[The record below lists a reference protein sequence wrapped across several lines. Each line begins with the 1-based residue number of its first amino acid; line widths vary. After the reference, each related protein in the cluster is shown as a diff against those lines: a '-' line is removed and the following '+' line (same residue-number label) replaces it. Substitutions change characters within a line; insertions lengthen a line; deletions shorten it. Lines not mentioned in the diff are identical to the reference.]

1 MRVLQPGLSRL
12 QDEPKRFAEAS
23 ISALYLLTWASF
35 PLSAGLALLAEETI
49 QLVFGDQW
57 LAVVPVYRVLCIAG
71 LLQTLLNVSGT
82 FFVTRGKAREFFQF
96 GIFSSCFTVLG
107 FVLGFVPCIWYGGIG
122 AAIGYS
128 VVVYCM
134 APILYAVLERVVGL
148 PLRGV
153 ARTVIGPAIAT
164 GLMSAVVW
172 QLKPWLP
179 ADWPLIG
186 RVASLAIAGAL
197 TYAALTP
204 LLARQALRELS
215 RAWKQ
220 ARG

>member
-1 MRVLQPGLSRL
+1 VRVLQPGLSRL

-153 ARTVIGPAIAT
+153 ARTVIGQSAGSQGFNCQTTALIRPVAIA
-164 GLMSAVVW
+164 G
-172 QLKPWLP
+172 
-179 ADWPLIG
+179 PLIG